1 MIEQKLAAFAAKLRG
16 ESVECVEIVVVAE
29 TCQIIEQR
37 AGGLVDLRSALFEQ
51 GGAGGKLGTALGSRL
66 NLRDFLL
73 CAVGNFLPAELRL
86 LFSLSQN
93 RGVCFFGLM
102 DLDCHVGDLNDNEK
116 GNDEGEQRVNLNE
129 GDGNHAL

>member
-93 RGVCFFGLM
+93 RGVCFFGVKPDGRDALVAVR
-102 DLDCHVGDLNDNEK
+102 LDAVDN
-116 GNDEGEQRVNLNE
+116 GFSAVHDFTSLVS
-129 GDGNHAL
+129 DF